1 MADPQPVVWMR
12 PENGTRGPR
21 PSHTRGDLAAAA
33 VRVADAEGLD
43 AVSMRRVAAEL
54 GVGTTTLYRY
64 VGSKD
69 DVLELMAD
77 EVVGELR
84 STALRGPWRD
94 DLAVV
99 ARALRGLV
107 LHHPWYAAVAS
118 SRTTLGPH
126 HLWWS
131 ETSLSAL
138 DGLDLDPDAML
149 ATLQTVASFVLGH
162 VLGELADAE
171 AARRTG
177 LSHDDWMARQ
187 AEYGRTIMADPRYP
201 RLTRIMADAAAPHAP
216 DRADRVF
223 EAGLTRV
230 LDGVDANLPRG
241 GSVEGPGT

>member
-1 MADPQPVVWMR
+1 MPDPHPVVWMR
-12 PENGTRGPR
+12 PDHGTRGPR
-21 PSHTRGDLAAAA
+21 PSHSRGDLAAAA

-43 AVSMRRVAAEL
+43 AVSMRRVATEL

-64 VGSKD
+64 VASKD

-84 STALRGPWRD
+84 TTTLHGHWRD
-94 DLAVV
+94 DLATV
-99 ARALRGLV
+99 ARALRDLV
-107 LHHPWYAAVAS
+107 LRHPWLAAVAS

-138 DGLDLDPDAML
+138 DGLDLDPDEML
-149 ATLQTVASFVLGH
+149 ATLQTVSSFVLGH
-162 VLGELADAE
+162 VLGELADRD

-187 AEYGRTIMADPRYP
+187 GEYGETIMADPRYP
-201 RLTRIMADAAAPHAP
+201 RLTRVMADAAAPHAP
-216 DRADRVF
+216 DRADRAF

-230 LDGVDANLPRG
+230 LDGIGAHLP
-241 GSVEGPGT
+241 VEVGGPGT